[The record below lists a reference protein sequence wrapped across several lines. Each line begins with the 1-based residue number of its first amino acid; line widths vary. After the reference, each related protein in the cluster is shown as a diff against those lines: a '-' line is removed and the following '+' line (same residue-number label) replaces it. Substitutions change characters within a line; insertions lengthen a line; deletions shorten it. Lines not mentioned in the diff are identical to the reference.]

1 MGTGYKSAPFAPTVV
16 VGRLKGTIPLTRL
29 NFQAGALQVA
39 AMVGDTWSQ
48 TSSLVSN
55 ELLQLMLTTLSGE
68 EIQVVIDLQE
78 FDRLDEFETAVL
90 EQLPIIGGHS
100 TSGSE
105 LAFVH
110 KDTGEIL
117 ANPIWDTLRDC
128 NRFNLVVRQLQSS
141 RTQTATEEKR
151 QIKQFEYHPF
161 GRVVCCPMLSR
172 TRSM

>member
-1 MGTGYKSAPFAPTVV
+1 MGTGYKCAPFAPTVV

-29 NFQAGALQVA
+29 KFQVGALQVA

-117 ANPIWDTLRDC
+117 ANPIWDTLQDC
-128 NRFNLVVRQLQSS
+128 NRFNLVVRQCFCLGLLFCGLLFLVSGS
-141 RTQTATEEKR
+141 YLPSTP
-151 QIKQFEYHPF
+151 I
-161 GRVVCCPMLSR
+161 
-172 TRSM
+172 

>member
-1 MGTGYKSAPFAPTVV
+1 MGTGYKCAPFAPTVV

-29 NFQAGALQVA
+29 KFQVGALQVA

-55 ELLQLMLTTLSGE
+55 ERQLVLQLMLTTLSGE

-100 TSGSE
+100 TFGSK

-117 ANPIWDTLRDC
+117 ANPIWDTLQDC
-128 NRFNLVVRQLQSS
+128 NRFNLVVRQCFCLGLLFCGLLFLVSGS
-141 RTQTATEEKR
+141 YLPSTP
-151 QIKQFEYHPF
+151 I
-161 GRVVCCPMLSR
+161 
-172 TRSM
+172 